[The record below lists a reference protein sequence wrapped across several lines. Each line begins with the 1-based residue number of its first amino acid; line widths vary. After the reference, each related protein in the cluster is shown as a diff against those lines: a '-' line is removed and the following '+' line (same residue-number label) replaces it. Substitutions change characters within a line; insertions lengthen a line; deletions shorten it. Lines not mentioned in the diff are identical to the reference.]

1 MLDIALSALP
11 PRSLASSHGVLGID
25 ARPSQA
31 AADLLARSLSWQP
44 RDPMLR
50 ACRLQL
56 LCAARSPLS
65 APTLA
70 AEVETE
76 AANANASGA
85 LAPSSPPRS
94 SSPGPPPID
103 SAAQQA
109 QRAQQAQAL
118 SALTSQ
124 LPLVLEACFQCMEAN
139 EAWESE
145 PSEAAGAAAAP
156 GGAGLVH
163 APSEPVAALRRR
175 AGGALI
181 ALGRALPKELEPHL
195 GSLAAR
201 VEAMASRGS
210 LRPMQKMHCL
220 EMLVAVSNAVPDHAR
235 RTTLVGQ
242 VAGESVREWCSPEVT
257 NLLTSPQALLTHC
270 LGIEAAPSSNGAD
283 PAVVTAVHAKVRLV
297 GNCLNT
303 LNSIARRVHV
313 PAKCAAWADALGPAG
328 DSSGSEEEESAFA
341 PLWPLVLPNLIQLI
355 RILHGIWAPECAHV
369 LRGASSSPAAGAAM
383 GAAAGAMSSVG
394 AGDASSVEGWTPL
407 SHVLSMHE
415 QELHVKSNLSGITQ
429 KKQDLMGG
437 NDGGHASQI
446 DGGGG
451 GGGSRDTGG
460 GHGDQDQHDHMDSGG
475 IEVQS
480 LEEMRCRWLSEL
492 RTLAYALLGIAA
504 QQGALF
510 TIAGAYSAATACLLH
525 ELEHVEH
532 RHLSLL
538 LKHAAEPMVL
548 HCPPSLHATLLPPLL
563 APLLSHTLQRLT
575 VTWEAASTAVANS
588 SAPSSQGPLGAVSA
602 LSSAGAAAAS
612 PSAADASAWR
622 TVAAA
627 YRRDGGAVLGP
638 EVPEATKELV
648 IDKCRR
654 ELTRTHVAVLQSWLA
669 LSGDL
674 ARAFINYDGVGKP
687 WGSGGSLEAAGSSGG
702 ASGTCGTSTL
712 GGFSGALAPPKNG
725 RSFDS
730 APSPPVVAGS
740 GGGGSGGA
748 AATGAGTAAGSGDM
762 DAAHGH
768 AKVPRAPG
776 LAREAAAKRQ
786 HADTL
791 AKFLFL
797 GNPSIAY
804 PLAGTVTAAL
814 LWPDGVQCR
823 KAITAAHR
831 MVGCTY
837 AEPLFEPLLG
847 THLMQTAVYALV
859 TEPKWLAGLEWDLL
873 NLARDLYCLLAIGL
887 APDRLTYAVASA
899 QGGGGGA
906 TSPRGSGGGSGI
918 PAHHF
923 TAVVGRPR
931 AVLLQLPGVGPPQ
944 VATLDAALSQAT
956 DAKAQKDAMR
966 DVLRAASEAIH
977 AQDPAAS
984 SLAQNGGSTLAAG
997 SVPPAESALRVRP
1010 PAILDLPR
1018 QMWSGNG
1025 AGGGPLGGGAVG
1037 GSTGTGGEEAL
1048 AGLAFLFDGAD

>member
-1 MLDIALSALP
+1 MLDIAFSALP
-11 PRSLASSHGVLGID
+11 PRSLASSHGLLGID

-31 AADLLARSLSWQP
+31 AADLVARSLSWQP

-56 LCAARSPLS
+56 LCAARNPLS

-70 AEVETE
+70 AEVEAE
-76 AANANASGA
+76 AASSGGFGGGAAS
-85 LAPSSPPRS
+85 LSSPPRA
-94 SSPGPPPID
+94 SSPAPPASD
-103 SAAQQA
+103 SPGQQA
-109 QRAQQAQAL
+109 QRAQQVQAL
-118 SALTSQ
+118 SALNAQ
-124 LPLVLEACFQCMEAN
+124 LPQVLEACFQCMEAN

-145 PSEAAGAAAAP
+145 PLEATAAGAAGTAA
-156 GGAGLVH
+156 GGSVS

-201 VEAMASRGS
+201 VEAMATRGA

-220 EMLVAVSNAVPDHAR
+220 EMLVAVSNAVPDPAR

-242 VAGESVREWCSPEVT
+242 AAGESVREWCSPEVT
-257 NLLTSPQALLTHC
+257 EVLASPQALLTNC
-270 LGIEAAPSSNGAD
+270 LGIEAAPNSVGAD

-313 PAKCAAWADALGPAG
+313 PANCAAWADALGSASDG
-328 DSSGSEEEESAFA
+328 SASSTSAGSEGGSAFA
-341 PLWPLVLPNLIQLI
+341 PLWPMVLPNLIQLI
-355 RILHGIWAPECAHV
+355 RVLHGIWAPECSHV
-369 LRGASSSPAAGAAM
+369 LRGASSSAGAPLSPVAAGGG
-383 GAAAGAMSSVG
+383 GA
-394 AGDASSVEGWTPL
+394 VEGWTPL

-446 DGGGG
+446 EGGGG
-451 GGGSRDTGG
+451 GGRDNSSS
-460 GHGDQDQHDHMDSGG
+460 GDQDQHDHMDSGG
-475 IEVQS
+475 SEVQS

-504 QQGALF
+504 QQGALY
-510 TIAGAYSAATACLLH
+510 TIDGAFSAATACLLH

-548 HCPPSLHATLLPPLL
+548 HCPPRLHATLLPPLL

-575 VTWEAASTAVANS
+575 ITWQAASAASSTTTAN
-588 SAPSSQGPLGAVSA
+588 PLGAATA
-602 LSSAGAAAAS
+602 LAPTG
-612 PSAADASAWR
+612 PTAADAIAWR

-669 LSGDL
+669 LSGEL

-702 ASGTCGTSTL
+702 ASGSCGTSTL

-725 RSFDS
+725 RSLDS
-730 APSPPVVAGS
+730 APLPYASGAATAAAS
-740 GGGGSGGA
+740 EGGG
-748 AATGAGTAAGSGDM
+748 M

-768 AKVPRAPG
+768 AKVPRAPA

-786 HADTL
+786 HADNL
-791 AKFLFL
+791 ARFLFL

-804 PLAGTVTAAL
+804 PLAGTITAAL

-831 MVGCTY
+831 MVGCTH

-899 QGGGGGA
+899 QGAANAAASGA
-906 TSPRGSGGGSGI
+906 GVTSPRGASGI

-923 TAVVGRPR
+923 AAVAGRPR
-931 AVLLQLPGVGPPQ
+931 AVLLNLPGVGPPQ
-944 VATLDAALSQAT
+944 VAALDAALSQAT

-966 DVLRAASEAIH
+966 DLLRAASEAIH
-977 AQDPAAS
+977 ASAADS
-984 SLAQNGGSTLAAG
+984 SSTAAAG

-1018 QMWSGNG
+1018 QMWAGN
-1025 AGGGPLGGGAVG
+1025 AAGGPLGGAAAGSAAG
-1037 GSTGTGGEEAL
+1037 GGGEEAL
-1048 AGLAFLFDGAD
+1048 AGLAFLFDGTE